1 MTSKKARSALNDY
14 LRSHPSLHDEIEKR
28 MGVVQ
33 GVKTVSESAE
43 DDSYDDTDV
52 PSSAIIEDALG
63 IAVTGADV
71 QVTDCIV
78 QARKDDETGGL
89 VAADEE
95 NVWACSFS
103 YA

>member
-1 MTSKKARSALNDY
+1 
-14 LRSHPSLHDEIEKR
+14 

-33 GVKTVSESAE
+33 GVETVSESAE

-52 PSSAIIEDALG
+52 PSSAIIQDALG

-95 NVWACSFS
+95 ENVWAWNNGEKWGDELPMDEDENWEFFDDFQ
-103 YA
+103 